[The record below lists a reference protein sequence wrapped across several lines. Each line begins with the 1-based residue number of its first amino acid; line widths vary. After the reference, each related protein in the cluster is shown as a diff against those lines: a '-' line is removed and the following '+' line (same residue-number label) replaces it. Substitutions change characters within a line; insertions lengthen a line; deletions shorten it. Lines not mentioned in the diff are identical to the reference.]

1 MKYFDE
7 VVCRICKYRVY
18 MSCLVLEDWGYE
30 CVICINEDGFLGC
43 GLENVKNGV
52 FLLIIMIWIY
62 ACGNCFFFWV
72 VYVVKEEL
80 YVFMF
85 FMLGYNYLLIKLN
98 FDLFEFCY
106 YIFFIGVILVCC
118 YFVVII
124 YVVIMFYFI
133 DL

>member
-1 MKYFDE
+1 
-7 VVCRICKYRVY
+7 
-18 MSCLVLEDWGYE
+18 MSCLILEDWGYE
-30 CVICINEDGFLGC
+30 CVVRINEDCVLGC
-43 GLENVKNGV
+43 GLEYVKNGV

-72 VYVVKEEL
+72 VYVVKGEL

-85 FMLGYNYLLIKLN
+85 FTLVYNYLLIKLN
-98 FDLFEFCY
+98 FDLFDFCY
-106 YIFFIGVILVCC
+106 YIIFIGVILVCC